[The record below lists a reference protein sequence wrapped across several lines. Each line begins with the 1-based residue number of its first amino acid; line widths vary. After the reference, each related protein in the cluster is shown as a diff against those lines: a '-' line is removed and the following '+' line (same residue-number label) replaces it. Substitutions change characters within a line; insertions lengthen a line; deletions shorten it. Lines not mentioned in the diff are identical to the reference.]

1 MKKMLLIITIIL
13 VYVGFGYVA
22 EKKNIIPKEAIRIKI
37 LANSNSSYDQKQKI
51 IVKEELEKYLYD
63 LMSNAENIEQADIAI
78 RNNMNSLKNLVS
90 SIFDGEFKINYGM
103 NYFPSKE
110 YKGITYDEGYYKSLV
125 VSLGNGLGDN
135 WWCILFPP
143 LCMLDGTELDEIE
156 YRSIVKDIVDKYF

>member
-22 EKKNIIPKEAIRIKI
+22 EKKNIIPKEAIRIRI
-37 LANSNSSYDQKQKI
+37 LANSNSNYDQKQKI